1 VSAQDDSVCF
11 VQFDRPHSHQAP
23 PLAIEDVKGKEVR
36 LELARELTGSLAYG
50 SFFGSWSAKLVNELG
65 CCSKRTQD
73 MLPTYGHNPA

>member
-1 VSAQDDSVCF
+1 MILSVSFNLIA
-11 VQFDRPHSHQAP
+11 RTLTRH

-36 LELARELTGSLAYG
+36 LELAREWTGSLTYG
-50 SFFGSWSAKLVNELG
+50 SFFGSWSAKLVNELS

>member
-1 VSAQDDSVCF
+1 MILSVSFNLIA
-11 VQFDRPHSHQAP
+11 RTLTRP

-36 LELARELTGSLAYG
+36 LELAREWTGSLAYG